1 MGNGKSLVD
10 AAVHWEKE
18 RSLNGISLENRFY
31 QKYGF
36 RLGGFDTQIY
46 TREYK

>member
-18 RSLNGISLENRFY
+18 RSLNGISLEN
-31 QKYGF
+31 QDWT
-36 RLGGFDTQIY
+36 L
-46 TREYK
+46 